1 MQKHISCRRQL
12 RWRESINRS
21 SIYTLCIPLCQRKK
35 RKKTKRSET
44 PRLFWGDCS
53 VVLKNPSSR
62 VWLISLSALTA
73 VRLQQMGW
81 QSASWHNASLRKFLE
96 TDWERSWGVKVWWYD
111 MIPNNMQR
119 RGHASW
125 PHVQFFRQRCRS
137 VVKSACRWC
146 FIQHLTLIPFAFRF
160 FLWDMVTSSA
170 VPSTWLRR

>member
-1 MQKHISCRRQL
+1 MSRANSQANTVNAKTHFLLSTALLAR
-12 RWRESINRS
+12 INQPFIHLHS
-21 SIYTLCIPLCQRKK
+21 LHTLMSKK
-35 RKKTKRSET
+35 KGKKTKRSET

-111 MIPNNMQR
+111 MLPNNTQS

-125 PHVQFFRQRCRS
+125 PRVQFFRRRCRS
-137 VVKSACRWC
+137 TISRLVNDV
-146 FIQHLTLIPFAFRF
+146 LL
-160 FLWDMVTSSA
+160 
-170 VPSTWLRR
+170 STWH